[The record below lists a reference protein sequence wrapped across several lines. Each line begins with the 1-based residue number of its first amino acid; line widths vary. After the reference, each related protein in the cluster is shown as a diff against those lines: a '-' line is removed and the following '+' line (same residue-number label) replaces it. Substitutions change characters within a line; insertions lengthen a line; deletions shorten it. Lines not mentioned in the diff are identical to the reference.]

1 MTAPTPPDLIFDI
14 DIRLVDDGYNSIH
27 YEIMWWNPVKF
38 NLRVHFD
45 SVSHQLKK
53 AEVLEGD

>member
-1 MTAPTPPDLIFDI
+1 
-14 DIRLVDDGYNSIH
+14 
-27 YEIMWWNPVKF
+27 MWWNPVKF

>member
-1 MTAPTPPDLIFDI
+1 MTAPTPPDLVFDI

>member
-1 MTAPTPPDLIFDI
+1 MTAPTPPDLVFDI

-38 NLRVHFD
+38 NLRLHFD

>member
-1 MTAPTPPDLIFDI
+1 MTAPTPPDLVFDI

-38 NLRVHFD
+38 NLRLHFD

-53 AEVLEGD
+53 AEVLEVD